1 MNEKEIILKSIN
13 LLEAIRI
20 NNVSLTKSLVEEL
33 NNNFVPTENI
43 TTFNELIPLYDIYN
57 NLKVPNESFEY
68 VINNLNNIYNV
79 DRIKWSILIRKLLI
93 ENNKENIKNLIID
106 TLSQEI
112 IFDYQ
117 IPLLVQLCVTIDR
130 YDLLNQIR
138 EKIKEV

>member
-13 LLEAIRI
+13 LLEAIRV
-20 NNVSLTKSLVEEL
+20 NDVSLTKSLVEEL
-33 NNNFVPTENI
+33 NNNFIPTENV

-93 ENNKENIKNLIID
+93 ENNKENMKNLIVD

-112 IFDYQ
+112 VFNYQ
-117 IPLLVQLCVTIDR
+117 IPLLIQLCVTIDR
-130 YDLLNQIR
+130 YDLLN
-138 EKIKEV
+138 